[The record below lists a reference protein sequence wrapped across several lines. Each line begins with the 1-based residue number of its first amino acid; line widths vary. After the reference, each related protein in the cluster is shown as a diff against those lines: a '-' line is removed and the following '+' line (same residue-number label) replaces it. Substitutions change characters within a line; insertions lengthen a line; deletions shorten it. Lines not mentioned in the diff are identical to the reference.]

1 MGNEDWEPIKGSGK
15 MLVDTIAKCEPPNA
29 IVQVYMDPNAIY
41 RNAQR
46 SEWRYPEYSNAQT
59 DRYSL
64 AISIRLSQWI
74 KWEAERR
81 AETDL
86 PF

>member
-29 IVQVYMDPNAIY
+29 IVQVYMDPSAIY

-46 SEWRYPEYSNAQT
+46 SEWRYPEYSNTQT

-74 KWEAERR
+74 EWEAERR

>member
-15 MLVDTIAKCEPPNA
+15 MLVDTIAKCDVPNA
-29 IVQVYMDPNAIY
+29 IVQVYMDPSAIY

-64 AISIRLSQWI
+64 AISIRLAQWI
-74 KWEAERR
+74 EWEAACR

>member
-15 MLVDTIAKCEPPNA
+15 MLVDTIARCEPPNA
-29 IVQVYMDPNAIY
+29 IVQVYMDPSAIY

-64 AISIRLSQWI
+64 AISIRLAQWI
-74 KWEAERR
+74 EWEAERR